1 LLMNP
6 KVHIVIDDGRR
17 WLISHPERTFDFI
30 LMNTTFNWRAN
41 VSNLLST
48 EFLSLVRVH
57 LNPGGIEY
65 HNTTGSEA
73 ALATGVTAF
82 PYALRFANFLAVSDS
97 PIAMDKD
104 RWKSALSEY
113 KIDGHAVFDL
123 ENRIQRQ
130 RLNEV
135 LHMADG
141 LDTPGGLL
149 ESRASMVA
157 RLKGV
162 RLITDDNMGTEWR

>member
-1 LLMNP
+1 
-6 KVHIVIDDGRR
+6 
-17 WLISHPERTFDFI
+17 
-30 LMNTTFNWRAN
+30 
-41 VSNLLST
+41 
-48 EFLSLVRVH
+48 

-65 HNTTGSEA
+65 YNTTGSEA
-73 ALATGVTAF
+73 ALATGVAAF